1 MQVQVRVTPKKFKPI
16 IPDKWGGAIWALLF
30 VAAIVRNIV
39 SVIASFSGLESA
51 AEMEARRQLLATK
64 QDCIDEA
71 FARAKAELLALPED
85 QYAKLLA
92 KLAAKAAKTGREE
105 ILLSPR
111 DRERVG
117 TKVVAQANALLAQA
131 AAPDLPEELQA
142 SRAGSVI
149 AKVVT
154 GASALLQGTAMLTLS
169 DETRDIE
176 GGLILRSGHV
186 EINCAFETQLRMLRE
201 TMAAEIAAVL
211 FA

>member
-1 MQVQVRVTPKKFKPI
+1 MSITFFSKERKP
-16 IPDKWGGAIWALLF
+16 
-30 VAAIVRNIV
+30 AIVRL
-39 SVIASFSGLESA
+39 GLEA
-51 AEMEARRQLLATK
+51 MESLYQRTPFSSRTNS
-64 QDCIDEA
+64 I
-71 FARAKAELLALPED
+71 RWGTP
-85 QYAKLLA
+85 AKLLA

>member
-1 MQVQVRVTPKKFKPI
+1 M
-16 IPDKWGGAIWALLF
+16 
-30 VAAIVRNIV
+30 
-39 SVIASFSGLESA
+39 
-51 AEMEARRQLLATK
+51 
-64 QDCIDEA
+64 
-71 FARAKAELLALPED
+71 
-85 QYAKLLA
+85 KLSYP
-92 KLAAKAAKTGREE
+92 TG
-105 ILLSPR
+105 
-111 DRERVG
+111 
-117 TKVVAQANALLAQA
+117 
-131 AAPDLPEELQA
+131 A